1 MREES
6 VDSSSSNIGGGQ
18 LVDELRIKILE
29 DDEKGGEMK
38 RRIGEFLDGLK
49 VRFLWVL
56 LMQ

>member
-1 MREES
+1 M
-6 VDSSSSNIGGGQ
+6 DSSSSNIGGGQ